1 MQKDPFNQF
10 MRVNNLTLW
19 IIVTQCGWP
28 LRTLTH
34 LSTSDVIWM
43 EDVVVVVR
51 SGEHSVTV
59 STEFRATSC
68 QPCERGH
75 RCFTSRF
82 NPPSVLSFRLVTGK
96 QGWMG
101 FLLLTRYDYEV
112 PLSHWY
118 GRLNMLYAPVQI
130 ISECCLLKAEEFYL
144 FFFCLSLQLADF
156 IRERFVSQKQL
167 I

>member
-1 MQKDPFNQF
+1 MTNTLSCKCKKILLINSWESITWLYELLSLSVSETRFWSQE
-10 MRVNNLTLW
+10 RVW
-19 IIVTQCGWP
+19 SGWP

-101 FLLLTRYDYEV
+101 FLLLTRPV
-112 PLSHWY
+112 WLWSATQPLIWPFEHALCTRPNNIW
-118 GRLNMLYAPVQI
+118 ML
-130 ISECCLLKAEEFYL
+130 
-144 FFFCLSLQLADF
+144 F
-156 IRERFVSQKQL
+156 IKS
-167 I
+167 